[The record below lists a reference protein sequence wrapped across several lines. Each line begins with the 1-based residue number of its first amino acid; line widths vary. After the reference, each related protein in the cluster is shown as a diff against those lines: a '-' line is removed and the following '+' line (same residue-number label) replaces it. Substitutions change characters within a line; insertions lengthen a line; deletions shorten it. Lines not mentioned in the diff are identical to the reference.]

1 MDLKTGGKLNLQG
14 KPLLP
19 ATASVLRSV
28 YAGFSTNFSL
38 KVPYMAGLFACMQ
51 ANKHMIGMAEKV
63 SGREISPGTAQMIS
77 AALTGIEVSLF
88 LGPLE
93 MVRIQGQNCGK
104 GGIVDA
110 TRAVYNSAPTPR
122 TMFGAV
128 NAFSRG
134 LNATTHR
141 ELKYCLGQFVLCGAI
156 ADQMAKVMG
165 GNPDK
170 DWAPKIAGACIGGI
184 ACTLVSHPDDVIKTR
199 MQTHLRG
206 DSHFSAYS
214 SYLSTGMHIV
224 KNEGVH
230 ALFYGSIARCF
241 IRVPLGLSIITLSS
255 PMIRSTLEPLFVS
268 SSPEA
273 QKEPFKQPQPQV
285 PTRPQPLLI
294 VGLNEN

>member
-156 ADQMAKVMG
+156 ADQVRTVRPPFWCVG
-165 GNPDK
+165 G
-170 DWAPKIAGACIGGI
+170 
-184 ACTLVSHPDDVIKTR
+184 
-199 MQTHLRG
+199 LRPRILTML
-206 DSHFSAYS
+206 
-214 SYLSTGMHIV
+214 LSM
-224 KNEGVH
+224 
-230 ALFYGSIARCF
+230 R
-241 IRVPLGLSIITLSS
+241 RWP
-255 PMIRSTLEPLFVS
+255 R
-268 SSPEA
+268 
-273 QKEPFKQPQPQV
+273 
-285 PTRPQPLLI
+285 
-294 VGLNEN
+294 